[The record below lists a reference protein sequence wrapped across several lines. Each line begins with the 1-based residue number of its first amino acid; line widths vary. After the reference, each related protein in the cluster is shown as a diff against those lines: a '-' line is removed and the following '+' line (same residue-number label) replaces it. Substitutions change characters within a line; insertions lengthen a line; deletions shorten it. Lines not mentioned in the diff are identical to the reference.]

1 LWRLNFKFMRIA
13 IFANTY
19 RAEIV
24 SSLDVI
30 FQFFKQR
37 DAILLFEKELY
48 AFIKEKG
55 HLPSDKIEIIDSFDF
70 EADLVLSI
78 GGDGTFL
85 NSAARVGRKQIPI
98 LGINSGSLGFLAD
111 IPKEDILPALEAIV
125 HNQFWL
131 EDRTLLYIESSDGTS
146 FEYPYVL
153 NEIAILK
160 QEVSSMISVSATVN
174 GQFVHTYR
182 ADGLVVST
190 PTGSTA
196 YSLSVG
202 GPIVM
207 PQAEN
212 IIIAPIATHSLNVRP
227 LVIPD
232 SWIIDLEVGSRNE
245 CFLVALDGR
254 SQMLNLGTR
263 LRISKAD
270 YTIKV
275 VKQLDHTFFDTLK
288 NKLMW
293 GVDKRS

>member
-1 LWRLNFKFMRIA
+1 M
-13 IFANTY
+13 
-19 RAEIV
+19 
-24 SSLDVI
+24 
-30 FQFFKQR
+30 
-37 DAILLFEKELY
+37 LLFDKELY
-48 AFIKEKG
+48 AFVKEMG

-85 NSAARVGRKQIPI
+85 NSAAHVGRKQIPI

-125 HNQFWL
+125 HNRFWL
-131 EDRTLLYIESSDGTS
+131 EDRTLLYIESSDGTT

-182 ADGLVVST
+182 ADGLVIST

-212 IIIAPIATHSLNVRP
+212 IIIAPIANHSLNVRP
-227 LVIPD
+227 LIIPD
-232 SWIIDLEVGSRNE
+232 SWSIELKVDSRTGS
-245 CFLVALDGR
+245 FLVALDGR
-254 SQMLNLGTR
+254 SQLLNLGTG

>member
-1 LWRLNFKFMRIA
+1 
-13 IFANTY
+13 
-19 RAEIV
+19 
-24 SSLDVI
+24 LDVI

-37 DAILLFEKELY
+37 DAILLFDKELY
-48 AFIKEKG
+48 GFVKEKG

-85 NSAARVGRKQIPI
+85 NSAAHVGRKQIPI

-131 EDRTLLYIESSDGTS
+131 EDRTLLYIESSDGTT

-182 ADGLVVST
+182 ADGLVIST

-212 IIIAPIATHSLNVRP
+212 IIIAPIANHSLNVRP
-227 LVIPD
+227 LIIPD
-232 SWIIDLEVGSRNE
+232 SWSIELKVDSRTGS
-245 CFLVALDGR
+245 FLVALDGR
-254 SQMLNLGTR
+254 SQLLNLGTG

>member
-1 LWRLNFKFMRIA
+1 MKIA

-24 SSLDVI
+24 ASLDFI
-30 FQFFKQR
+30 FNFFEKL
-37 DAILLFEKELY
+37 DAILLLDSELCQFLEDNGKLL
-48 AFIKEKG
+48 ANRF
-55 HLPSDKIEIIDSFDF
+55 EIIEGSQF
-70 EADLVLSI
+70 EADIVISI

-85 NSAARVGRKQIPI
+85 NSASRVGRKQIPI

-111 IPKEDILPALEAIV
+111 IPKEDIRSALEAIV
-125 HNQFWL
+125 ANHYWL
-131 EDRTLLYIESSDGTS
+131 EDRTLLYIETSDGTV
-146 FEYPYVL
+146 FECPYVL

-232 SWIIDLEVGSRNE
+232 SWIIDLEVNSRNE

-254 SQMLNLGTR
+254 SQMLNLSTR
-263 LRISKAD
+263 LRITKAD